1 MDLVLDSSFLIA
13 SKLEKDKHHKRTR
26 AILEQMKAGAWEHLI
41 LCDHVLAETLTVVQA
56 KTDKETAAGFAKELM
71 DAAQVTFLVAGDDI
85 FDALQ
90 IFDDEQNGDMSLVD
104 CLLVHLTR
112 SFNAHL
118 ATFDGGFES
127 MRGVEVVAG

>member
-1 MDLVLDSSFLIA
+1 MDLVLDSSFLVA
-13 SKLEKDKHHKRTR
+13 SKLEKDKHHQKAR
-26 AILEQMKAGAWEHLI
+26 AIMQRIRAAEWEHLI

-56 KTDKETAAGFAKELM
+56 KADQETAARFAKQLL

-90 IFDDEQNGDMSLVD
+90 IFENDQTGDLSVVD

-118 ATFDGGFES
+118 ATFDGGFEAL
-127 MRGVEVVAG
+127 RGVKVVAG